1 MKKISSLL
9 PTAAAIAAIGLSL
22 SLMSPAAVAAPEDR
36 SSELQEVQSWFDS
49 YNVSRDVQASLQKV
63 IENGKLI
70 DSMKHGAKPVST
82 REVVNDGFDE
92 TITTFADG
100 SISVTASQIPVE
112 MPKFGF
118 TPFASITGC
127 KISNG
132 SGYSTATG
140 CTVKHSN
147 GYLHLSF
154 KAGYEIVNGAND
166 RITSAT
172 SPSATGSFGNTSEKV
187 LTKHRMKEASA
198 NMPAH
203 VTLEAQ
209 WKATNNGSSYTG
221 NLDLKVGQNAARAS
235 ANY

>member
-1 MKKISSLL
+1 MKKALPLL
-9 PTAAAIAAIGLSL
+9 AAATIGLSL
-22 SLMSPAAVAAPEDR
+22 SLVSTTAVAAPE
-36 SSELQEVQSWFDS
+36 SPASELQEVQAWFDS
-49 YNVSRDVQASLQKV
+49 YDVSRDVQASLQET
-63 IENGKLI
+63 IEAGELI
-70 DSMKHGAKPVST
+70 DSMKKGAKPVST

-92 TITTFADG
+92 TISTYADG

-112 MPKFGF
+112 MPKSGF

-132 SGYSTATG
+132 SGYSRADG

-147 GYLHLSF
+147 GYLHLKF

-172 SPSATGSFGNTSEKV
+172 SPNATGSFGSTTDKLLV
-187 LTKHRMKEASA
+187 KHRMKEASSSR
-198 NMPAH
+198 PAH

-209 WKATNNGSSYTG
+209 WTAVNNGSSYTG
-221 NLDLKVGQNAARAS
+221 NLDLKVGKNAARVS